1 MGRESAGS
9 VFVTV
14 DGDYGPLIAKYAQ
27 AEALSRTAGQ
37 RMAGALGQGLNSGGA
52 EVKKY
57 FGLFDEGGRI
67 ISSTVPKLDDGA
79 EAIRRVGRA
88 AKESQDKAQS
98 FVGVIPGLGRAA
110 EHFINLLPGVGS
122 AIMAAFPLLG
132 AAALLQNLFQIGNA
146 ITRVT
151 GNFGELTD
159 EEKKNAD
166 ATKQISTEW
175 ENLAKQFESGMIER
189 AALEIGKMAS
199 LKLGGFFDESEAQRM
214 RSRLAALTEQ
224 VKTARAAQQVDVG
237 TASLSSNPLV
247 AGAQTLNPAVTVNR
261 LLANVDWKQQQQK
274 IKPLEDE
281 IGVLTEKLLI
291 YDRVTSKINAD
302 KQGKESADLAKQ
314 AQTEANRIAR
324 EAAAEQKREAAEVQ
338 RIKNDE
344 FRQAR
349 EFMGL
354 VREGRKITAAENKAR
369 VREETRDTMQGLQ
382 ESAQEFEDAEELK
395 RREIVATTTAHNRA
409 AQEGIRAAGV
419 RTQTADEIAS
429 LKIQQEYGQQ
439 IVHTKAQELQYEK
452 DLGNQSEKRL
462 VDALA
467 TAQALKDYADTNLL
481 IADQNSADLAVVRAR
496 GELDKERLENAIRL
510 ARAQQQQS
518 IAVQLQTAITRD
530 ANGIAESLGNAVASG
545 LTHHSIGQQIME
557 SLKSTGQHILADFF
571 TAGLKA
577 ALEASGVNTAAQ
589 KLSGVIFGTPATATS
604 AATGGIL
611 GKLAQVLHLPGAG
624 NAASQAAAQQRA
636 AQIAQHAAAEQA
648 RIASQQAQAVG
659 IAQQQQNTLNTME
672 TTLQQILAAIKAQH
686 TMAGGIIGGIAGG
699 LLGGL
704 IGLAGGGGGGGGEGY
719 AKGGFIAEDQI
730 APIHKG
736 EWILTADQVAGRT
749 AMPALPNRGGGVSS
763 HTLTASSVSNS
774 SSNAMSIGAIH
785 LHGVQNVEQ
794 FARKLPNVLKARAPV
809 FSPATR

>member
-27 AEALSRTAGQ
+27 AETLSRSAGQ

-79 EAIRRVGRA
+79 EAILRVGRA
-88 AKESQDKAQS
+88 AKDSQDKAQS

-132 AAALLQNLFQIGNA
+132 AAALLQNLFQIGSA

-151 GNFGELTD
+151 GNFGELTE

-189 AALEIGKMAS
+189 AALEIGKMSS
-199 LKLGGFFDESEAQRM
+199 LKLGGFFDESEAQRV
-214 RSRLAALTEQ
+214 RARLGALTDQ
-224 VKTARAAQQVDVG
+224 LKTARAAQQVDVG

-247 AGAQTLNPAVTVNR
+247 AGAQALNPAVTVNR

-302 KQGKESADLAKQ
+302 KEGKESADLAKQ

-354 VREGRKITAAENKAR
+354 VREGRKITAAENKALA
-369 VREETRDTMQGLQ
+369 REEARDLMQGLQ
-382 ESAQEFEDAEELK
+382 DTASEFEHDEELK
-395 RREIVATTTAHNRA
+395 RREIVATTTARNRA
-409 AQEGIRAAGV
+409 AQEGIRAAGI
-419 RTQTADEIAS
+419 RTGSADEISA
-429 LKIQQEYGQQ
+429 LRIEQAYALQ
-439 IVHTKAQELQYEK
+439 IAHTRGEELQYAKDIAAADEK
-452 DLGNQSEKRL
+452 SLSDRISNL
-462 VDALA
+462 
-467 TAQALKDYADTNLL
+467 QALKEYQQVNALYDEANRTDLE
-481 IADQNSADLAVVRAR
+481 IERAKSDQKKQQIQDAT
-496 GELDKERLENAIRL
+496 RL
-510 ARAQQQQS
+510 AQLNPRFQLGRE
-518 IAVQLQTAITRD
+518 IAGIGQRIPGQLGGAI
-530 ANGIAESLGNAVASG
+530 ANGATGGGNIGKQVADALRGIGKDLLGATLTAAIQKLIVVTGVEAIATRAMAAIFGTA
-545 LTHHSIGQQIME
+545 QI
-557 SLKSTGQHILADFF
+557 T
-571 TAGLKA
+571 
-577 ALEASGVNTAAQ
+577 NTAATTANTVATIGQ
-589 KLSGVIFGTPATATS
+589 TTAMIATTTANVAGMTALALAVSANTTALLINAFVPKPLGFAAGGRPPVGVPSIIGESGPELFIPDGPGVIIPNVPTS
-604 AATGGIL
+604 
-611 GKLAQVLHLPGAG
+611 
-624 NAASQAAAQQRA
+624 
-636 AQIAQHAAAEQA
+636 
-648 RIASQQAQAVG
+648 
-659 IAQQQQNTLNTME
+659 
-672 TTLQQILAAIKAQH
+672 
-686 TMAGGIIGGIAGG
+686 
-699 LLGGL
+699 
-704 IGLAGGGGGGGGEGY
+704 
-719 AKGGFIAEDQI
+719 
-730 APIHKG
+730 
-736 EWILTADQVAGRT
+736 
-749 AMPALPNRGGGVSS
+749 GVSS
-763 HTLTASSVSNS
+763 QNLTASAISNS
-774 SSNAMSIGAIH
+774 SSNALSIGALH
-785 LHGVQNVEQ
+785 LHGVHNVEQ
-794 FARKLPNVLKARAPV
+794 FARRLPNVLKARAPV